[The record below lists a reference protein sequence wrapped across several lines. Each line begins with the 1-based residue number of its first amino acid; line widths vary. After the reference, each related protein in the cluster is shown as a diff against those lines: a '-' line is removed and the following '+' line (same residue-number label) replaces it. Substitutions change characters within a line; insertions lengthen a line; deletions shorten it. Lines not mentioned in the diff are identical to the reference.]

1 MSRAAETL
9 ASLPPA
15 TLSIVGTCVAV
26 YAYQLLFDPPLHHYT
41 MCPRLVIYL
50 HEYYRLVTSCV
61 FHGSLMHLGMNMMS
75 AAAIST
81 MLERRFGTIKMGITV
96 LWAILLTSA
105 VYAIVSLL
113 LHLVLGL
120 DGLMHQHSVGFSGVL
135 FHLSVLESNLNPH
148 RTRSV
153 FGTVRVPSRA
163 YPWAL
168 LVVLQFIMP
177 QISFL
182 GHLSGILTGT
192 LHLYG
197 VLDGT
202 FMVGDEYVAAMENW
216 EGLRFLTGLSGFVK
230 VPSPS
235 SSDGSQLGRDPAALL
250 GAVWGAVKAV
260 WKFAR
265 DVLETIQVCI
275 FGRGRAA
282 NANVRFGSAAGG
294 AADVESAV
302 DGPVAIGAGDTSLL
316 DDDDWVGLPPMPEE
330 AETRVV

>member
-15 TLSIVGTCVAV
+15 TLAIIATCVAV
-26 YAYQLLFDPPLHHYT
+26 YAYQILFDPPLHHYT
-41 MCPRLVIYL
+41 MCPRLVVHL

-75 AAAIST
+75 TAAIST
-81 MLERRFGTIKMGITV
+81 MLEKRFGTIKMGITI
-96 LWAILLTSA
+96 LWGILLTSA
-105 VYAIVSLL
+105 VYTIVSLL

-120 DGLMHQHSVGFSGVL
+120 DGLMHQHSVGFSGVI

-153 FGTVRVPSRA
+153 FGMIQVPSRA

-192 LHLYG
+192 LQLYG
-197 VLDGT
+197 VLDGM
-202 FMVGDEYVAAMENW
+202 FMVGDEYIAAMESW
-216 EGLRFLTGLSGFVK
+216 ERLRFLTSLNGFVK
-230 VPSPS
+230 VPAP
-235 SSDGSQLGRDPAALL
+235 SSDGSQSGRDLAALG
-250 GAVWGAVKAV
+250 GAVLGSFKTV
-260 WKFAR
+260 WKFVK
-265 DVLETIQVCI
+265 DVLETIKVCI

-282 NANVRFGSAAGG
+282 NENIRFGTGST
-294 AADVESAV
+294 DVESAV
-302 DGPVAIGAGDTSLL
+302 DGGSGHSSLM

-330 AETRVV
+330 AESRVV